1 MAEITDTAIVPG
13 ASIVGATAERGRSDA
28 ASSFNASIVALDALD
43 ITQWRSLSERAIE
56 PNGYYLADWMLAVNA
71 TAPGRTGASALAVRD
86 TSRRQLAGLMPVIS
100 LWRAFKIPLPAL
112 VSAHPYGTLC
122 TPTIDRE
129 RAESAVAGLLQAARD
144 AGAHAL
150 ILRETSLEGEAM
162 RMLTE
167 MALRSGLPPRVLQS
181 HRRALLDATRDA
193 DLLLREAL
201 GGKKLKEL
209 RRQRH
214 RLEEHGPVSFT
225 TARTPQEVAS
235 AIEVFLKLE
244 ASGWKGRRGTAL
256 IQTVGD
262 AAFIRRA
269 TVVLAK
275 QAQCEIVILRVGET
289 PVAAGRPAPARAR
302 LLLQARGRREFRKIL
317 TGRAADA
324 GTHAPSLRRSRDC
337 KRRFHR
343 RPRSPHDQPD
353 LARPP
358 RHRRR
363 ADPAAAERSGG
374 RGNSCSA
381 ARAAI
386 AAEPGASGHASL
398 AQTEIDTPLID
409 GTPMVGTTPCD
420 PRFRV
425 PAKARCGMTLYRVIP
440 PLAHSPL
447 PTPAGSHARAL
458 PGPVRRIRHISAR
471 THKSARP
478 ECPCWRRP
486 APMRR

>member
-144 AGAHAL
+144 AGARAL

-289 PVAAGRPAPARAR
+289 PVAAGIVLRQRERAFFFKLGVDESFAKFSPGVQLTLELTR
-302 LLLQARGRREFRKIL
+302 HLCADPEIASADSTAGPDHPMINPIWRGRLAIGDVLIPLRRNDPVVEAIH
-317 TGRAADA
+317 AALLA
-324 GTHAPSLRRSRDC
+324 RQSLRN
-337 KRRFHR
+337 
-343 RPRSPHDQPD
+343 
-353 LARPP
+353 LARQGM
-358 RHRRR
+358 HLLRRR
-363 ADPAAAERSGG
+363 
-374 RGNSCSA
+374 
-381 ARAAI
+381 
-386 AAEPGASGHASL
+386 
-398 AQTEIDTPLID
+398 
-409 GTPMVGTTPCD
+409 
-420 PRFRV
+420 
-425 PAKARCGMTLYRVIP
+425 K
-440 PLAHSPL
+440 
-447 PTPAGSHARAL
+447 
-458 PGPVRRIRHISAR
+458 
-471 THKSARP
+471 
-478 ECPCWRRP
+478 
-486 APMRR
+486 